1 VNTPRHFCFLYTFVP
16 KLPFIT
22 LTKSCYGNDLSSL
35 FSGLKVLSFTAGL
48 SGWYTLFLKAAS
60 SKVSMESKRLN
71 DRQGQDST
79 ESGNGIQDP
88 LAWAVAELLRQVQI
102 PSFSGEE
109 ALFTE
114 YLCRRSEEL
123 DFRVVRDSVSP
134 DRDNLIVGW
143 TDKPTLAL
151 MAHTD
156 TIRPRWE
163 HSGKA
168 EIRGT
173 EVWGLGAVDDKG
185 SIVALLLGLVL
196 AREAGVPLQRLPM
209 IVAFTVDEEGD
220 GTGSLALART
230 FRPRY
235 ALVLEGTG
243 LDLAVAEAGH
253 LDVRIVVRGTSVHT
267 GEFEHGDSALEKAA
281 RLVTELNGLPL
292 AEHSDPLIGRSAF
305 NAISFHSGTSELNAL
320 PDRAELYLVGR
331 LGRGLSVRQALDQ
344 LRTLGDRY
352 DAEVILVDTPIP
364 GLMECS
370 EPIETPE
377 SSPLLGILQQ
387 EISEII
393 GHPPQ
398 LFGTHSWTDAH
409 NLFEAGAQTAV
420 FGPGDPKT
428 AHGKNE
434 HIDVR
439 QIVLCAR
446 IIRGILIRLWREDL

>member
-1 VNTPRHFCFLYTFVP
+1 M
-16 KLPFIT
+16 
-22 LTKSCYGNDLSSL
+22 
-35 FSGLKVLSFTAGL
+35 
-48 SGWYTLFLKAAS
+48 
-60 SKVSMESKRLN
+60 SMEAERTN
-71 DRQGQDST
+71 DRQVQDRT
-79 ESGNGIQDP
+79 ESGSGIQDP
-88 LAWAVAELLRQVQI
+88 LAWAVAELVRQVQI

-123 DFRVVRDSVSP
+123 DFHVVRDSVSP
-134 DRDNLIVGW
+134 GRDNLIVGW

-230 FRPRY
+230 FGPRY

-253 LDVRIVVRGTSVHT
+253 LDVRVVVRGTSVHT

-292 AEHSDPLIGRSAF
+292 AEHFDPLIGRSAF

-352 DAEVILVDTPIP
+352 DAEVIPVDTPVP
-364 GLMECS
+364 GLRECS

-393 GHPPQ
+393 GHPPR

>member
-1 VNTPRHFCFLYTFVP
+1 
-16 KLPFIT
+16 
-22 LTKSCYGNDLSSL
+22 
-35 FSGLKVLSFTAGL
+35 
-48 SGWYTLFLKAAS
+48 
-60 SKVSMESKRLN
+60 MEAERTTDHPAQD
-71 DRQGQDST
+71 DR
-79 ESGNGIQDP
+79 EYGNGIQDL
-88 LAWAVAELLRQVQI
+88 LAWAVAELARQVEI
-102 PSFSGEE
+102 LSFSGEE

-123 DFRVVRDSVSP
+123 DLPVVRDSVSP
-134 DRDNLIVGW
+134 GRDNLIVGW
-143 TDKPTLAL
+143 TDKPTLAFL
-151 MAHTD
+151 AHTD

-163 HSGKA
+163 YCAKA

-173 EVWGLGAVDDKG
+173 DVWGLGAVDDKG
-185 SIVALLLGLVL
+185 SIVALLLGLLL

-230 FRPRY
+230 FGPRY

-253 LDVRIVVRGTSVHT
+253 LDVRVVVRGTSVHT

-281 RLVTELNGLPL
+281 RFVTELNGLPL
-292 AEHSDPLIGRSAF
+292 AEHFDPLIGRSAF
-305 NAISFHSGTSELNAL
+305 NAISFQSGTSELNAL

-331 LGRGLSVRQALDQ
+331 LGRGLSVRQALEQ
-344 LRTLGDRY
+344 LCTLGGRY
-352 DAEVILVDTPIP
+352 DAEVIPVETTIP
-364 GLMECS
+364 EVMECS
-370 EPIETPE
+370 EPIETPG
-377 SSPLLGILQQ
+377 SSPLLSILQQ

-393 GHPPQ
+393 GHPPR

-420 FGPGDPKT
+420 FGPGDLKT

-434 HIDVR
+434 HIDAR